1 MKYLNFLLAFLSFF
15 VLAYFT
21 FLLLNI
27 TTHLTVLLLLS
38 FLSAGFVYF
47 LMPYMQKI
55 SQRVGGRVFISLKEL
70 RGIWT
75 KLNFTQNEDEIWKTL
90 SEFSGRMVGTE
101 NVRLCK
107 TDFSIETQNKLL
119 SDYMQQDHNH
129 RCFLNDDELIS
140 YRKALQDEEIPCN
153 FEGEAFPYISPLNTQ
168 NSWYGHIAFSKKGM
182 RQLQNQDYL
191 NIFDFVVN
199 QAVSFVEKGRI
210 LNLTRAQSSNLLKL
224 LNLSKSISEIVDLD
238 ILLDKILETLSE
250 IIPFDAGGIFLI
262 DDEHKYFYARKIRG
276 YATPDVENLS
286 VKLELGI
293 IGKAIRER
301 KTFVIKEAKSDP
313 NYYRLREETNA
324 QLTTPLFVGEEII
337 GVFSLES
344 NHLNYFEEQ
353 DIDYLDGFAGIAA
366 IAIRNAKL
374 FRDSQMKALL
384 ESEMINAA
392 QVQSG
397 LLPKH
402 YFIPD
407 GYDISSINIPS
418 LQVGGDIFDL
428 GGSNSNYLIAIG
440 DVSGKGTSGAILM
453 AVLFAGL
460 RSTLK
465 TFWEVRKNIE
475 ELNQLMVESTIA
487 GKFATFFMAKLDAEK
502 DELWY
507 CNAGHNS
514 PILIRQN
521 GEIKTLDKGGIVLGF
536 VKDANYEEEM
546 VKIESGDIVIL
557 FTDGLEEAM
566 NANEEEY
573 GSKQIVDIVTQNR
586 TKTAKQIS
594 SALVSDIKEWVGEPV
609 FQDDM
614 TLIILKNTKS

>member
-1 MKYLNFLLAFLSFF
+1 MKSLNFLIAFFSFF
-15 VLAYFT
+15 ILEYFT
-21 FLLLNI
+21 FLLFKI
-27 TTHLTVLLLLS
+27 STPLTVLLLLS

-47 LMPYMQKI
+47 LMPYMQKF
-55 SQRVGGRVFISLKEL
+55 SQRAGGRVFITLKEL
-70 RGIWT
+70 RNIWT
-75 KLNFTQNEDEIWKTL
+75 KLNSSQKEEKIWETL
-90 SEFSGRMVGTE
+90 KDFSSKMVGVE

-107 TDFSIETQNKLL
+107 TDISIEVQKKFL
-119 SDYMQQDHNH
+119 SDYMENSHDH
-129 RCFLNDDELIS
+129 RCFLNDEELIS
-140 YRKALQDEEIPCN
+140 YKKALLAEGILCD
-153 FEGEAFPYISPLNTQ
+153 FESEAFPYLSPLNTQ
-168 NSWYGHIAFSKKGM
+168 DSWYGHLAFSKRGK
-182 RQLQNQDYL
+182 RQLQNQEYL

-199 QAVSFVEKGRI
+199 QAISFVEKGRN
-210 LNLTRAQSSNLLKL
+210 LNLTKAQSSNLLKL

-238 ILLDKILETLSE
+238 VLLDKILETLGE

-262 DDEHKYFYARKIRG
+262 DDEYEYFYARKIRG
-276 YATPDVENLS
+276 FTMPDVENLN

-301 KTFVIKEAKSDP
+301 KTIVIKEAKSDP
-313 NYYRLREETNA
+313 NYYRLRDETNA

-344 NHLNYFEEQ
+344 NRLNYFEEQ

-507 CNAGHNS
+507 CNAGHNF
-514 PILIRQN
+514 PIIIKQN
-521 GEIKTLDKGGIVLGF
+521 GDIKILDKGGIVLGF

-566 NANEEEY
+566 NANKEEY
-573 GSKQIVDIVTQNR
+573 GTKRIIDIVTQNR
-586 TKTAKQIS
+586 AKTAKQIS
-594 SALVSDIKEWVGEPV
+594 SALIDDITKWVRKPDFE
-609 FQDDM
+609 DDM
-614 TLIILKNTKS
+614 TLIVLKKM